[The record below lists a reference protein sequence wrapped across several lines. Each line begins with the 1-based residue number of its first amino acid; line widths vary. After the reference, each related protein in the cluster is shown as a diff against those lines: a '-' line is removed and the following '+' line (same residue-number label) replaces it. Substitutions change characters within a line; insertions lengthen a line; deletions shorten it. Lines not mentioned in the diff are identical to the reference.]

1 MKISAADKVR
11 RNRRIVAEDEFVDDV
26 VVDEKV
32 EDVEEVAE
40 VEVEPEAYGLLFEAE
55 DVAELVAE
63 ITETPVEVTVD
74 DDAVKFTVGED
85 EFTVTPE
92 GDEEILEA
100 VRRPLRNK
108 RAVKA
113 SAIRRTPRSARP
125 IKAGERPARAA
136 RPSGRPIRREVSRKP
151 AEAAC
156 GTKKPVKS
164 SKTIKKFPTKK

>member
-1 MKISAADKVR
+1 MKISAADKIR
-11 RNRRIVAEDEFVDDV
+11 RNRRIVAEDEFIDDV

-32 EDVEEVAE
+32 DDVEEVAE

-74 DDAVKFTVGED
+74 DDAVTFAVGED

-108 RAVKA
+108 RAIRA
-113 SAIRRTPRSARP
+113 SEIRRAP
-125 IKAGERPARAA
+125 RAA
-136 RPSGRPIRREVSRKP
+136 RSVRAATRPVRASRPSGRPVRNAGRKAP
-151 AEAAC
+151 TKAAC
-156 GTKKPVKS
+156 STKRAVKS
-164 SKTIKKFPTKK
+164 SRTIKKFPTKK

>member
-1 MKISAADKVR
+1 MKISSADKVR
-11 RNRRIVAEDEFVDDV
+11 RDRRIVAEEELVDDV

-74 DDAVKFTVGED
+74 DEVVTFAVGDD

-100 VRRPLRNK
+100 VRRPLKNK
-108 RAVKA
+108 KAVRA
-113 SAIRRTPRSARP
+113 SAVRRAPRSARP
-125 IKAGERPARAA
+125 VRAGARPVRAA
-136 RPSGRPIRREVSRKP
+136 RPAGRPIRREVDKKP